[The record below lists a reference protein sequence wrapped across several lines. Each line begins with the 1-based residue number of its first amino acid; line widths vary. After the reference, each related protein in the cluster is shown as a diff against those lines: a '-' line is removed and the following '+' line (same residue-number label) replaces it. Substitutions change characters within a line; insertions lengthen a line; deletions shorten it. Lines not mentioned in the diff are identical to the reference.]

1 MYGQCIPHLPD
12 AGICSSFDAAKIVP
26 EPRTQDIIK
35 PTGPGCVAG
44 ITQKPESAGWRG
56 DQPRPPVGRDKTEK
70 PQGIADLLPDWVG
83 YGFLYGLSGLPVI
96 IGVLVVAVLF
106 FNSLK

>member
-1 MYGQCIPHLPD
+1 MCMAWRVANKTKKQTPCGSDATLQPTLPVIVLRLTVLLAALSGIPPK
-12 AGICSSFDAAKIVP
+12 S
-26 EPRTQDIIK
+26 
-35 PTGPGCVAG
+35 
-44 ITQKPESAGWRG
+44 ESAGWRG
-56 DQPRPPVGRDKTEK
+56 DQPRPPVGRDKSEK